1 MSPPRGSKATEPAG
15 EADDV
20 VLDDVVADDVEAEV
34 PRRAFVQSLERGLQV
49 LRVFDVDHPEM
60 TLSDVAKLTGLD
72 RAATRRFLN
81 TFVELG
87 YMRLDGRLFSLR
99 PKLLEL
105 GYAYLS
111 ALRLPQISE
120 PHLKLLSQQV
130 HESSYISI
138 AEDGENICVA
148 HVPVRRIW
156 TATITVGTRLP
167 LLSTGSGRVLLAG
180 QPEDKVREFLSL
192 HPVPQ
197 ITPHTQREPEALV
210 AEIAK
215 IRQQGFAFVDQEL
228 EEGLRVVAAP
238 IRNPSGQVIA
248 AVSVSTL
255 AGSYTPEGIM
265 RDMLPPVLRCAAM
278 IEVDLTSVMR

>member
-1 MSPPRGSKATEPAG
+1 VSPPRRVKTDEGVDAGGDVMLDEMTDDTET
-15 EADDV
+15 
-20 VLDDVVADDVEAEV
+20 EV

-49 LRVFDVDHPEM
+49 LRAFDVEHPEM
-60 TLSDVAKLTGLD
+60 TLSDVARLTGLD
-72 RAATRRFLN
+72 RAATRRFLY

-87 YMRLDGRLFSLR
+87 YMRLDGRLFSLK

-111 ALRLPQISE
+111 TLRLPQIAE

-130 HESSYISI
+130 HESSYVSI
-138 AEDGENICVA
+138 AEDDENICVA
-148 HVPVRRIW
+148 YVPVRRIW

-167 LLSTGSGRVLLAG
+167 LLATGSGRVLLAG
-180 QPEDKVREFLSL
+180 QSDNKVREFLSR

-197 ITPHTQREPEALV
+197 ITPHTQRDPEALV
-210 AEIAK
+210 AEIAR
-215 IRQQGFAFVDQEL
+215 IRRQGFAFVDQEL

-238 IRNPSGQVIA
+238 VRSPSGQVIA

-278 IEVDLTSVMR
+278 IEVDFTSVMR